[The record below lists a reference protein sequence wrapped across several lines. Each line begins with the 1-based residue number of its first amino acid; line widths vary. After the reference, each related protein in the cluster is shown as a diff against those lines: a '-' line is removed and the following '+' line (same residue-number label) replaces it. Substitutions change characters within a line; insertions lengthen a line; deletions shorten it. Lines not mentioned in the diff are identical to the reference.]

1 MPPVAGLF
9 KVPFRRLSCAFNT
22 NITSGAELAT
32 NRKSLLILV
41 FPNDVEEFSMFPLPR
56 QLPFLRVFSYV
67 FELTSMNLDHRC
79 VLYVSHM
86 MSQRWIMLLAC

>member
-9 KVPFRRLSCAFNT
+9 KVPFKRLSCAFNT

-41 FPNDVEEFSMFPLPR
+41 FPNDVEEFSIFPLSR
-56 QLPFLRVFSYV
+56 
-67 FELTSMNLDHRC
+67 
-79 VLYVSHM
+79 
-86 MSQRWIMLLAC
+86 